1 MNSIFRPTLLG
12 GKVHRPYGTVSLPSL
27 GPCDFVAHLK
37 AVLPFPSPIPSR
49 DGPLPLVEHLSAALP
64 SYPLPPMPQELSLAW
79 WRSVRPEWKEDK
91 SHGKQKNWAPLTAAM
106 DRLVMVNYV
115 LDIFYHHTYEKGVA
129 DDCGVINHTSTWGK
143 PAMRVPTY
151 RARLHLTQQTRYEI
165 PTQTLL
171 VDRSAVGEGLTVGD
185 VLEGFAGLLKKRLS
199 ASQRKMLRDQQI
211 LETGRLRAGGG
222 YSHNGTQRDLLK
234 ACPKGLRGKNNLIV
248 AFGGVERDGTV
259 KLMGWWA
266 LVDRGSADPPPR
278 EEANPVE
285 SRKRGR
291 DEEELIKSSCST
303 VYGA

>member
-37 AVLPFPSPIPSR
+37 GVLPVPSPIPSR
-49 DGPLPLVEHLSAALP
+49 DGPSPLAEHLSAALP
-64 SYPLPPMPQELSLAW
+64 SYPLPPTPQELSLAW

-106 DRLVMVNYV
+106 DRLVMVNCD

-151 RARLHLTQQTRYEI
+151 RARLHLTQQTRYKI
-165 PTQTLL
+165 PSQTLL
-171 VDRSAVGEGLTVGD
+171 VDRSAVGEGLTAGD

-199 ASQRKMLRDQQI
+199 ASQRKLLRDQQI

-222 YSHNGTQRDLLK
+222 YGHNGTQRDLLK
-234 ACPKGLRGKNNLIV
+234 PCPKGLRGKNNLIV

-266 LVDRGSADPPPR
+266 LVDKGSADPPPR
-278 EEANPVE
+278 EEAKPLE

-291 DEEELIKSSCST
+291 DDEEVGGGKKQR
-303 VYGA
+303 V

>member
-12 GKVHRPYGTVSLPSL
+12 GKVHRPYGAVSLPSL

-37 AVLPFPSPIPSR
+37 AVLPVPSPIPSR

-64 SYPLPPMPQELSLAW
+64 SYPLPPTPQELSLAW
-79 WRSVRPEWKEDK
+79 WRSARPEWKEGK
-91 SHGKQKNWAPLTAAM
+91 SRGKQNNWALLTAAM
-106 DRLVMVNYV
+106 DRLVMVNYD

-129 DDCGVINHTSTWGK
+129 NDCGVINHTPTWGE
-143 PAMRVPTY
+143 PAMRVPRY

-185 VLEGFAGLLKKRLS
+185 VLEG
-199 ASQRKMLRDQQI
+199 DQQI
-211 LETGRLRAGGG
+211 LETGRLRTGGG

-266 LVDRGSADPPPR
+266 LVDKGSADPPPR
-278 EEANPVE
+278 EEVKPVE

-291 DEEELIKSSCST
+291 DEEEVGRGKRQR
-303 VYGA
+303 V